1 MTLKTLPN
9 DITGQGFKTDEGKK
23 FKVLKG
29 DYFSQNSIGKQHQKY
44 LNSLHQVSG
53 FRLIP
58 WPAHAGGHRGPCH
71 PPSGSGSQ
79 GEVEGLLCHQ
89 SFRPN

>member
-29 DYFSQNSIGKQHQKY
+29 DYFPKTASGNSTKSTFLRCVGA
-44 LNSLHQVSG
+44 SG
-53 FRLIP
+53 FRFVL
-58 WPAHAGGHRGPCH
+58 WAARSGCYRGQRGYPAG
-71 PPSGSGSQ
+71 
-79 GEVEGLLCHQ
+79 
-89 SFRPN
+89 